1 VHQREQVGHAR
12 LSDGRRALCGLRCE
26 AEEPSMSRTWLT
38 DVLDRELADM
48 LGGDRD
54 RLADAI
60 LDALPI
66 ERIGLAI
73 SNTAF
78 QQLRAWGVC
87 ASDERSFVAKDI
99 AGNAALAVVG
109 VLGDADVDDQEQ
121 ASAVALEGASK

>member
-1 VHQREQVGHAR
+1 
-12 LSDGRRALCGLRCE
+12 
-26 AEEPSMSRTWLT
+26 MSRAWLT

-66 ERIGLAI
+66 ERIGEAI
-73 SNTAF
+73 AESAK
-78 QQLRAWGVC
+78 QQLRCYV
-87 ASDERSFVAKDI
+87 ASDERAYVAKDI

-109 VLGDADVDDQEQ
+109 VLGDADVDELNPTNE
-121 ASAVALEGASK
+121 SAVALEGVSK